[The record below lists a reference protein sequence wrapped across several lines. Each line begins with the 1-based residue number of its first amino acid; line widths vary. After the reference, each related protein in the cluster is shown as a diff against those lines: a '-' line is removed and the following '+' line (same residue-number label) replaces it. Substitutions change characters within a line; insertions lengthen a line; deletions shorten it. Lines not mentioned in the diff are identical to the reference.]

1 MMGTTGGGARDAG
14 TSRRVGPG
22 RPGVRVGSAL
32 VLAMTLLGLGQPSL
46 AQSVPAQP
54 PVWSAGFDVGVFAD
68 LPDLFA
74 ADFCEQQ
81 VGAVSAR
88 AVRWIGGVLG
98 VEGALTST
106 FEVGGTQCFLVGR
119 PPPLPDDPYWRRS
132 LEPGQEGV
140 AFRAATL
147 GLVAEPWADF
157 PVSPR
162 ARAGVARILSK
173 DLGAW
178 FAGGGFR
185 FSFGRHAMVMDV
197 ERWRVYYDVREER
210 VVLRTSGVEEILMS
224 DLVAESADPF
234 VVRVGWEV
242 SFRKP

>member
-1 MMGTTGGGARDAG
+1 MMGTTGGGAGHTR
-14 TSRRVGPG
+14 TSRPFGPCRRVLRVGLAIAVALALPG
-22 RPGVRVGSAL
+22 LSRPA
-32 VLAMTLLGLGQPSL
+32 L
-46 AQSVPAQP
+46 AQSVPAEP
-54 PVWSAGFDVGVFAD
+54 PVWSAGFDFGVFAN

-81 VGAVSAR
+81 VGALSAR
-88 AVRWIGGVLG
+88 GVRWIGGVLG

-106 FEVGGTQCFLVGR
+106 FEVGGTQCFLAGR

-132 LEPGQEGV
+132 LDPGQEGV
-140 AFRAATL
+140 AFRTATL

-178 FAGGGFR
+178 FVGGGFR

-197 ERWRVYYDVREER
+197 ERWRVYYEVREDY
-210 VVLRTSGVEEILMS
+210 VVLRSSGTEEILMS